1 MKALILAGD
10 SAEGPLK
17 EITQNKALLK
27 IHGKEM
33 ILYIIEALRKLDFI
47 EQIAVVGDKDKLADL
62 GEHIDLLI
70 EQGENLSQNI
80 MNGAEAFENDDEL
93 LVLSSDI
100 PMITP
105 KALRDF
111 VEKSRQYEA
120 DLYYP
125 IVRKEKNEEKFPGVH
140 RTYVKL
146 KDGTFTG
153 GNVFLIKAKTIK
165 ELLPKTETFLA
176 YRKKPWKLAR
186 ILGLS
191 FVIRFIIGSLTI
203 DQLERRVMD
212 LFGIKGKAIISD
224 YPEIGTDV
232 DKPSDLELLSK
243 ALS

>member
-17 EITQNKALLK
+17 EIASNKAFIK
-27 IHGKEM
+27 IQGKEM
-33 ILYIIEALRKLDFI
+33 ILYVIEALRKLDFI
-47 EQIAVVGDKDKLADL
+47 EQIAVVGDKNKLSEL
-62 GEHIDLLI
+62 GGHIDLII

-80 MNGAEAFENDDEL
+80 MKGAENFEDDDEL

-105 KALRDF
+105 EALRDF
-111 VEKSRQYEA
+111 VERSRQYQA

-125 IVRKEKNEEKFPGVH
+125 IVRKEKNEEKFPGVR

-153 GNVFLIKAKTIK
+153 GNVFLVKVKTIK
-165 ELLPKTETFLA
+165 ELLPKTESFLA
-176 YRKKPWKLAR
+176 FRKKPWKLAR

-191 FVIRFIIGSLTI
+191 FVIKFIMGTLTI
-203 DQLERRVMD
+203 AQVEKRAMD
-212 LFGIKGKAIISD
+212 LFDIKGKAIISD

-243 ALS
+243 VLS